1 MFAALLLS
9 TRVSIS
15 HLKDFLGMVRLVRS
29 GISSNALDALVESDL
44 AEPRVALTY
53 DLDEH
58 VCLFVNWFAEYI
70 SDFFDLHVAL
80 SVDKFVCL

>member
-1 MFAALLLS
+1 M
-9 TRVSIS
+9 
-15 HLKDFLGMVRLVRS
+15 
-29 GISSNALDALVESDL
+29 ESDL

-80 SVDKFVCL
+80 SVAAAAAAAAEQVFTRVRLQHVFRYLGNVL